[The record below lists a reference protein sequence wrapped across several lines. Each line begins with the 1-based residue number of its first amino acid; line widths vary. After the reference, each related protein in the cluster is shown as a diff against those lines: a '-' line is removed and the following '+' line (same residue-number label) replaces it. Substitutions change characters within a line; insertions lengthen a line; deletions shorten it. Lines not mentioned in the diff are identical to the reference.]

1 MASIVLDALH
11 DAPVRLIKYNPA
23 FDLVVSTDQSGMIEV
38 WDPETHCMPEGGDSR
53 LGYELMSETN
63 FFDLASKQT
72 YALAME
78 LTSDGKLLA
87 ILGRD

>member
-38 WDPETHCMPEGGDSR
+38 WDPETHSMPEGGDSR
-53 LGYELMSETN
+53 LGY
-63 FFDLASKQT
+63 
-72 YALAME
+72 
-78 LTSDGKLLA
+78 
-87 ILGRD
+87 